1 MTDIEA
7 DIDDMRNRCDWI
19 APENHKLPG
28 LCDYVRTLLNVA
40 ESQRFMLHT
49 HERYALLSVAD
60 EVVGMMERRLE
71 DDAVTEAE
79 SYLQGGAS

>member
-7 DIDDMRNRCDWI
+7 DIDDLRNRCDWI
-19 APENHKLPG
+19 APANRKRPG
-28 LCDYVRTLLNVA
+28 LCDFVRTVIDVA

-79 SYLQGGAS
+79 SYLQGGAA